1 METRL
6 YLVHHGIKDMKWGV
20 RRYRNKDGTLTEAGK
35 KRYRKDSELGYRD
48 ETGALTKDGLARTSI
63 TSNQGSKVVSGS
75 QTIGRGVRGIYDT
88 LNPEVKNRYNKRK
101 NLTQEEMNRMSDDD
115 LRNLINR
122 INMEQ
127 QYSQLTKERE
137 AVNKVRVGLDIADSL
152 LSVGG
157 GALTVWAAWRLISN
171 N

>member
-1 METRL
+1 MYDS
-6 YLVHHGIKDMKWGV
+6 YLQHQGIKGMKWGV
-20 RRYRNKDGTLTEAGK
+20 RRYRNKDGTLTAAGK
-35 KRYRKDSELGYRD
+35 KRYRKDLELGYRD
-48 ETGALTKDGLARTSI
+48 ETGALTKEGLARTSI
-63 TSNQGSKVVSGS
+63 ASNQGSKVVSGS
-75 QTIGRGVRGIYDT
+75 QTISRGVRGIYDT

-115 LRNLINR
+115 LRKLINR

-127 QYSQLTKERE
+127 QYSQLTQERE
-137 AVNKVRVGLDIADSL
+137 AANKVRVGLDITDSL

-157 GALTVWAAWRLISN
+157 GALTGWAAWKLISN